1 MEFPLEQR
9 GTFEALST
17 VKDTSTYFYAFASYI
32 TNDYPKKEER
42 NPSSK
47 ITLVIDPKVLNVS
60 ITDLKTNKTWSKNFG
75 LSDTVILKKDENI
88 FVLNF
93 LWRRTIENTNDEGI
107 VVNKVEK
114 KDWFPLIFEKY
125 KNGWTVN
132 FINGPWDTKSKKQFE
147 EKNEENG
154 ILILND
160 LNHDDLEKI
169 NKVTTNR
176 LFQTRASEIYF
187 NPINI
192 SKYDVKRSKK
202 LQKEQKVQERANKNE
217 IKSETRYCRKA
228 YNWLYKKQVGKK
240 PMAYIIKVDLPYGY
254 VLEKTMVDD
263 KNNSIRIYDI
273 DDEKYVGFDFP
284 TPLYNDVYLE
294 LDSISIDEIP
304 DLCKLHNIIPNEL
317 ANEIKQR
324 NLIYTNLER
333 PEDWDGKVAYEILTK
348 SHVNFNVDFFNLKIK
363 PYLDSTELLL
373 KAEQAEDFHYSRED
387 CGCGMGGF
395 FREDYIAIKKG
406 YKEAKKTAKN

>member
-1 MEFPLEQR
+1 MKNIVQFLCCIFTGLLLQSCRTVLFNAPQPVSGERLMEFPLEQR
-9 GTFEALST
+9 GSFEALST
-17 VKDTSTYFYAFASYI
+17 VKDTSTYFYAFASFI

-47 ITLVIDPKVLNVS
+47 ITLVIEPKVLNVS

-187 NPINI
+187 SPINI

-202 LQKEQKVQERANKNE
+202 LLKEQKVQERASKNE
-217 IKSETRYCRKA
+217 
-228 YNWLYKKQVGKK
+228 KKK
-240 PMAYIIKVDLPYGY
+240 
-254 VLEKTMVDD
+254 
-263 KNNSIRIYDI
+263 
-273 DDEKYVGFDFP
+273 
-284 TPLYNDVYLE
+284 
-294 LDSISIDEIP
+294 
-304 DLCKLHNIIPNEL
+304 
-317 ANEIKQR
+317 
-324 NLIYTNLER
+324 
-333 PEDWDGKVAYEILTK
+333 
-348 SHVNFNVDFFNLKIK
+348 
-363 PYLDSTELLL
+363 
-373 KAEQAEDFHYSRED
+373 
-387 CGCGMGGF
+387 
-395 FREDYIAIKKG
+395 
-406 YKEAKKTAKN
+406 

>member
-75 LSDTVILKKDENI
+75 LSDTAILKKDENI
-88 FVLNF
+88 LVLN
-93 LWRRTIENTNDEGI
+93 LLTTIENTNDEGI

-114 KDWFPLIFEKY
+114 KYWFPLIFEKY

-160 LNHDDLEKI
+160 LDHDDLEKI
-169 NKVTTNR
+169 NKVKTNR

-187 NPINI
+187 SPISE
-192 SKYDVKRSKK
+192 SKYDEERFKK
-202 LQKEQKVQERANKNE
+202 YQKNQKNALKIEEKK

-228 YNWLYKKQVGKK
+228 YNWLYKREVGNQ
-240 PMAYIIKVDLPYGY
+240 PMAYIIKVNLPYGY
-254 VLEKTMVDD
+254 MLEKTMVDD
-263 KNNSIRIYDI
+263 KNNSIRIIDI
-273 DDEKYVGFDFP
+273 DDEYVGFDFP

-324 NLIYTNLER
+324 NLIYTNLEW
-333 PEDWDGKVAYEILTK
+333 PDWDGKVAYEILTK
-348 SHVNFNVDFFNLKIK
+348 SNVNFNLDFFNLKIK
-363 PYLDSTELLL
+363 PYIDSTELLL
-373 KAEQAEDFHYSRED
+373 KAEQAEDFHNSQED

-395 FREDYIAIKKG
+395 LREDYIAIKKG
-406 YKEAKKTAKN
+406 YKEAKKSAKN